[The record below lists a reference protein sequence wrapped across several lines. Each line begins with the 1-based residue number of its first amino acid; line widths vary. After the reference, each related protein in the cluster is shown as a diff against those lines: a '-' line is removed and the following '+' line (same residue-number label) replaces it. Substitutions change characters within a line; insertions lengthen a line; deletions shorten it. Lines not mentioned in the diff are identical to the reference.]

1 MKLGEIK
8 FPVYVLS
15 GEAEIQDGILWC
27 TQSDGTMGI
36 VDDYNMKG
44 ETIGIRR
51 IQTPYKSLYP
61 LKYMLGDF
69 RSLAKHRGRFY
80 VDTKGKYFSYSK
92 TTKADIIYL
101 PIDKIEP
108 KEVATLIWVKDI
120 PSPFEEL
127 RPIEAKYAGVA
138 YISGFPAV
146 IWEFTNER
154 KKKTWRKI

>member
-108 KEVATLIWVKDI
+108 KEVAT
-120 PSPFEEL
+120 
-127 RPIEAKYAGVA
+127 
-138 YISGFPAV
+138 
-146 IWEFTNER
+146 
-154 KKKTWRKI
+154 